1 MNGYDGVA
9 PRSRSA
15 KRLCTFQDREPMPST
30 KDAED
35 VETVYDEYTVYSGDI
50 NSL

>member
-1 MNGYDGVA
+1 
-9 PRSRSA
+9 
-15 KRLCTFQDREPMPST
+15 MPST

-50 NSL
+50 NSLQNNETRIVPQESPSS